1 MIRGKH
7 KSSAWFVSHCGT
19 ISRRD
24 ELAEKLSNLID
35 VDIYGKCGKLK
46 CPRGLAYC
54 DTMLNTTYYFY
65 LSFEN
70 TLCVDYVTEKLF
82 KVMQNFIIP
91 IVFSGA
97 DLSRFVPPKS
107 YIDANDFEDVEELA
121 EYLDYLISNPEEY
134 LKYFW
139 WKRHYRIVFAS
150 SAYCDLCKK
159 LNEPNFNHKRQTYGN
174 IKEWWYRGSCKMNS
188 RIKF

>member
-1 MIRGKH
+1 M
-7 KSSAWFVSHCGT
+7 SHCGV

-24 ELAEKLSNLID
+24 ELAEKLKDFID
-35 VDIYGKCGKLK
+35 VDIYGECGNLK
-46 CPRGLAYC
+46 CPRGSAHC
-54 DTMLNTTYYFY
+54 DTMLNTTYHFY

-70 TLCVDYVTEKLF
+70 TLCVDYITEKLF
-82 KVMQNFIIP
+82 NVMQNFIIP

-107 YIDANDFEDVEELA
+107 YIDANDFDDVEELA
-121 EYLDYLISNPEEY
+121 DYLNYLIFNPEEY

-139 WKRHYRIVFAS
+139 WRRHYEIVPARAAF
-150 SAYCDLCKK
+150 CDLCKK
-159 LNEPNFNHKRQTYGN
+159 LNEPNFKQKRQTYGN
-174 IKEWWYRGSCKMNS
+174 IKEWWYRGSCQKSS